1 MPSTGKNPRCSLD
14 DKRELE
20 SANNDIILAYVRAG
34 SLYVRYQR
42 ERYLDEH
49 LMRAGVSKLYQ
60 VGMNNQY
67 RFQFSYE
74 GVGHPDHPFLAD
86 VVADLCRRSG
96 IQPEN

>member
-1 MPSTGKNPRCSLD
+1 MPSTVKNPRCSLD

-49 LMRAGVSKLYQ
+49 PMRAGVSTLYQ
-60 VGMNNQY
+60 VGMNNQ
-67 RFQFSYE
+67 RSEEHTSELQSLMSNSY
-74 GVGHPDHPFLAD
+74 D
-86 VVADLCRRSG
+86 VYCM
-96 IQPEN
+96 INNKKKKKQIEEK